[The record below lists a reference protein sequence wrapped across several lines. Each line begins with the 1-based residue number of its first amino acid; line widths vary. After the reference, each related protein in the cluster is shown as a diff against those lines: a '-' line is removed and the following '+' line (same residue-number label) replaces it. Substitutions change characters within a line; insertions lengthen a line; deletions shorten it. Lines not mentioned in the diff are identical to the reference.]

1 MSPDASASS
10 ANMAIIK
17 SGPAAAR
24 WRRSRRSEPQ
34 GPEETML
41 RKTFD
46 SEIKQVKDDV
56 LVLGS
61 MVEQAIIESVEALKK
76 RDIEASKRLFEADQE
91 INRRRF
97 EIESRLMIMI
107 ATQQPMAHDLRL
119 LASIMEINSE
129 LERMGDYAKGI
140 SNINIRMGDA
150 PLLKPLIDVPRMAQK
165 GADMLHRSLTAFVN
179 EDVETARKLPVE
191 DDEVDAL
198 YNQVYRE
205 LMTFVI
211 QDPTTI
217 ERANWLLWVAHNLE
231 RVADRVTNICER
243 TVFIAT
249 GEMAEIKSTD
259 DEFWKKQHEEK

>member
-1 MSPDASASS
+1 
-10 ANMAIIK
+10 
-17 SGPAAAR
+17 
-24 WRRSRRSEPQ
+24 
-34 GPEETML
+34 ML
-41 RKTFD
+41 RKTF
-46 SEIKQVKDDV
+46 ETELQQVKDNV
-56 LVLGS
+56 LMLGS
-61 MVEQAIIESVEALKK
+61 MAEQAILDSVEALKK
-76 RDIEASKRLFEADQE
+76 RDIKASEKILQFDREV
-91 INRRRF
+91 NKKRF
-97 EIESRLMIMI
+97 EIENQLMILI

-119 LASIMEINSE
+119 LASSMEIISE

-140 SNINIRMGDA
+140 ANINIRMGDA
-150 PLLKPLIDVPRMAQK
+150 PLLKPLIDIPRMAEK
-165 GADMLHRSLTAFVN
+165 GVDMLHRALTAFAD
-179 EDVETARKLPVE
+179 EDVEAARAIPVE
-191 DDEVDAL
+191 DDQVDAL

-259 DEFWKKQHEEK
+259 DEFWKSQKPGA

>member
-1 MSPDASASS
+1 
-10 ANMAIIK
+10 
-17 SGPAAAR
+17 
-24 WRRSRRSEPQ
+24 
-34 GPEETML
+34 ML
-41 RKTFD
+41 RKTFE
-46 SEIKQVKDDV
+46 SEIQQVKDEV

-61 MVEQAIIESVEALKK
+61 MVEEAILNTVEALKK
-76 RDIEASKRLFEADQE
+76 RDIKASEEILKADISINKKRFD
-91 INRRRF
+91 
-97 EIESRLMIMI
+97 IENKLMILI

-119 LASIMEINSE
+119 LASTMEIISE

-140 SNINIRMGDA
+140 ANINIRMGDE

-165 GADMLHRSLTAFVN
+165 GADMLHRALTAFIN
-179 EDVETARKLPVE
+179 EDLEVAKTLPLE

-211 QDPTTI
+211 QDPKTI

-243 TVFIAT
+243 TIFIAT

-259 DEFWKKQHEEK
+259 DEFWKRQKH